1 VPITSRIAS
10 AAGTSLVEVIVA
22 TALLATSLV
31 AVAQLFAVAIG
42 SNIASQRTTVTTA
55 LAAQKLEQLRSA
67 TALTRSPPGALD
79 EDTPGH
85 VDYVDA
91 WGNASDERDPP
102 DGARYVRRWSAAP
115 LPADPENTLIVQ
127 VSVARVGRPASRE
140 RLPGEARLVTVKTK
154 GAP

>member
-1 VPITSRIAS
+1 VSKKSRIAS

-31 AVAQLFAVAIG
+31 TVAQLFAVAIG
-42 SNIASQRTTVTTA
+42 SNIASQTTTITTT

-67 TALTRSPPGALD
+67 NRLTRSSPDALE

-85 VDYVDA
+85 VEYVDA
-91 WGNASDERDPP
+91 WGNASDQREPP
-102 DGARYVRRWSAAP
+102 DSTQYVRRWSVEP

-127 VSVARVGRPASRE
+127 VRVARVGRPASRE

-154 GAP
+154 VSP